1 MSKRKLTKIVKK
13 RRLNYKPTIGLTL
26 KSGNRVSVNAE
37 EYYAAIKAEQKRRV
51 EEEMHK
57 VAHQLIREMLPGVAL
72 IEDMC
77 SELGAWG
84 CYF

>member
-26 KSGNRVSVNAE
+26 KSGERVSVNAV
-37 EYYAAIKAEQKRRV
+37 EYYAAVKAEEKRQA
-51 EEEMHK
+51 EAEMHR
-57 VAHQLIREMLPGVAL
+57 VAHKLIREMLPGVAVL
-72 IEDMC
+72 EDW
-77 SELGAWG
+77 LAANGAWG